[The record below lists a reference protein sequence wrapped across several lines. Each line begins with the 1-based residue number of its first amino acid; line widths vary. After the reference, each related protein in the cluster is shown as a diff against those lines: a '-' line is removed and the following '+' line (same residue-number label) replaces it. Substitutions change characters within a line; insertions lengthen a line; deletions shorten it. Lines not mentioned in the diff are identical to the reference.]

1 MQADL
6 FILTGQLFA
15 MLAGF
20 CTIRGNMKDKQ
31 MLWE

>member
-15 MLAGF
+15 MKF
-20 CTIRGNMKDKQ
+20 CRILDNQGEYEK
-31 MLWE
+31 